1 MRLFLLVALTMTAF
15 AANSVLN
22 RAALASGGIDAVS
35 FGTLRLL
42 SGALMLAALVLAREG
57 RLQLGGAG
65 RLAGVAGLFLY
76 IYGFSV
82 AYAGM
87 PAGLGALLL
96 FGMVQVTMFGGSVA
110 GGERVPAQRWLGAG
124 LAFGGLVWL
133 LWPGGGS
140 APSLPHAL
148 AMLLA
153 GIGWGIYSLAGRKAE
168 VALVSTAANFV
179 LATGLGLVVLLG
191 SIFSLSVVVQA
202 LMAVPVQGSVVLFLA
217 GAVLMVFAMTGLG
230 IFLAT
235 IAGSMPQFALL
246 LMMAL
251 LPLQV
256 LSGAMT
262 PRESM
267 PEIIQTIM
275 LAAPNTHFIIL
286 SQGILFRG
294 AGLDVVWPQFA
305 ALAAIGVALF
315 WLALIRFKKFLR

>member
-1 MRLFLLVALTMTAF
+1 MVERVTNAQAPSNWNLPNVLTSLRILFIPVFAWLVLSQRWWWAFGLFVALMITDKLDGDIARARGLVTDFGKIADPIADKALTGAALIREKEHGTVEHLLVMPVTPTEIM
-15 AANSVLN
+15 
-22 RAALASGGIDAVS
+22 
-35 FGTLRLL
+35 
-42 SGALMLAALVLAREG
+42 
-57 RLQLGGAG
+57 
-65 RLAGVAGLFLY
+65 
-76 IYGFSV
+76 FSKIWS
-82 AYAGM
+82 M
-87 PAGLGALLL
+87 
-96 FGMVQVTMFGGSVA
+96 
-110 GGERVPAQRWLGAG
+110 
-124 LAFGGLVWL
+124 
-133 LWPGGGS
+133 
-140 APSLPHAL
+140 
-148 AMLLA
+148 
-153 GIGWGIYSLAGRKAE
+153 
-168 VALVSTAANFV
+168 
-179 LATGLGLVVLLG
+179 GLVVLLG

-315 WLALIRFKKFLR
+315 WVALIRFKKFLR